1 MTTTSALIAACR
13 REYHDEPTSIRVA
26 RNGNGSINLFNVG
39 KFPVVENTYTVH
51 VAGSAKTETTHY
63 SYDLD
68 NGDIRLVTT
77 PSNGQE
83 VRSEH
88 KYAHWRNKH
97 WLEAYNQ
104 AIMELNARG
113 FYRQV
118 VNESF
123 RLSAGVETYN
133 GPSAAV
139 DIYELKVSDDYTSG
153 GSFSK
158 PRVNWS
164 YQEDSNQ
171 IVLDGK
177 PTLANWARRSY
188 LRALQPATSVTGT
201 VDAKSTWEE
210 LLKKKMGAI
219 FYSSV
224 ASKIAKQ
231 GNATIDEG
239 HFSFSNL
246 RTMSKDLNEEFN
258 SLALRAKPTR
268 PAKDFGWAV

>member
-13 REYHDEPTSIRVA
+13 REYHDEPVSIRVA

-39 KFPVVENTYTVH
+39 KFPVVENTYTVY

-63 SYDLD
+63 IYDLD

-77 PSNGQE
+77 PTNGQE

-104 AIMELNARG
+104 AISELNARG
-113 FYRQV
+113 FFRQV
-118 VNESF
+118 INQSF
-123 RLSAGVETYN
+123 RISAGIEVYS
-133 GPSAAV
+133 GPSACM
-139 DIYELKVSDDYTSG
+139 DIYDFRVSDNYTSSG
-153 GSFSK
+153 NFKK
-158 PRVNWS
+158 PFVNWS

-171 IVLDGK
+171 LVLEGK
-177 PTLANWARRSY
+177 PLNASYARRSY

-210 LLKKKMGAI
+210 LIKKKMGAI

-239 HFSFSNL
+239 HFSFTNL
-246 RTMSKDLNEEFN
+246 RTMSRDLNDEFDR
-258 SLALRAKPTR
+258 LALRAKPTR